1 MDRFVI
7 LVCAVFV
14 AVEGSQA
21 QDVVQPV
28 AVDAAVAMQDSL
40 DAGPRSVPFL
50 SSGEGYSTG
59 RPQVLKDDSMNA
71 NVDSL
76 SPAVQIAVKPRLLPE
91 NMSFME
97 RGLWGEDGVLRGMG
111 IAGPL
116 TLEARKS
123 ELAARRT
130 MLTAHQIGGFAT
142 LGLMLTTVYFGQ
154 QYLDHGLRND
164 RDLHQTFM
172 TATIISYSTTA
183 LLSVLSPPPVIRRDE
198 VSTTTIHKTLAWVHV
213 AGMIVTPLLG
223 AAISRR
229 GASYEERA
237 RYHQV
242 SAYITTAVFA
252 ASIIIITF

>member
-1 MDRFVI
+1 MDRYLI
-7 LVCAVFV
+7 LFCGLVV
-14 AVEGSQA
+14 AVKCAQA
-21 QDVVQPV
+21 QEVVQSV
-28 AVDAAVAMQDSL
+28 TVDATVAMRDSL
-40 DAGPRSVPFL
+40 DGGPRSIPL
-50 SSGEGYSTG
+50 LRSGEAYSTVRG
-59 RPQVLKDDSMNA
+59 ADLKDDSI
-71 NVDSL
+71 NV
-76 SPAVQIAVKPRLLPE
+76 AVKPRLLPE

-97 RGLWGEDGVLRGMG
+97 RGLWGENGVLRGMG

-116 TLEARKS
+116 TVEARKS
-123 ELAARRT
+123 ELSARRT

-164 RDLHQTFM
+164 RDLHQTFV
-172 TATIISYSTTA
+172 TATIISYSATA

-229 GASYEERA
+229 GASFEDRA

-252 ASIIIITF
+252 ASMIIITF